1 MMLFLIAVLVFV
13 SVFLLVRYG
22 YGPALRFRAR
32 QEAGYDRV
40 FRRQLLMDIEPRTAF
55 VLAVSGVVGA
65 FAVIGLLTVNLAA
78 ALVAGVVAFFV
89 PTLIIRHLETKRRIR
104 LENQLVDGL
113 TTLAAGVR
121 AGLNLVQ
128 SMQLVVD
135 NHIGPIRQE
144 FGQLLREYGM
154 GMDLNQAMKAA
165 SNRIGSPLYRLTFTA
180 IEMHRVRG
188 GDAGESIDR
197 IAESVREI
205 KKLEG
210 KLDAITS
217 QARSQASMMA
227 VMPIVFIAILY
238 AIDPEGIRLLFT
250 ETVGRMILLFCFLL
264 IAGGFLW
271 IRKIMAVEV

>member
-1 MMLFLIAVLVFV
+1 M
-13 SVFLLVRYG
+13 
-22 YGPALRFRAR
+22 
-32 QEAGYDRV
+32 

-55 VLAVSGVVGA
+55 VLAVSGVVGG
-65 FAVIGLLTVNLAA
+65 FAVVGLLTANLLA
-78 ALVAGVVAFFV
+78 ALVAAVAAFFV
-89 PTLIIRHLETKRRIR
+89 PTMIIRHLEAKRRIR

-180 IEMHRVRG
+180 IEMHRTRG
-188 GDAGESIDR
+188 GDASESIDR

-227 VMPIVFIAILY
+227 VMPIVFIIILY

-264 IAGGFLW
+264 IVGGFVW

>member
-22 YGPALRFRAR
+22 YSPALRFRAR

-40 FRRQLLMDIEPRTAF
+40 FRRQLLMDIEPRTVF

-89 PTLIIRHLETKRRIR
+89 PTLIIRHLEAKRRIR